1 MNLSPNLPEPA
12 GYLHLP
18 VSQEAAEAITEA
30 MKVWAPPPRLTVSEW
45 ADRNRKL
52 SPEASAEPGS
62 WDTSR
67 AEYQRGFMDAVSDPN
82 VEVVVGMFSAQTGKT
97 ETINNAVGF
106 HIDQDPAPILL
117 LQPTLEM
124 AEAWSKDRLAPML
137 RDTPCLQG
145 KVNDPRSRDSGN
157 TVRHK
162 VFPGGHITM
171 AGANSPAS
179 LASRPIRIV
188 LADEI
193 DRFPSSAGAE
203 GDPVSLAKKRS
214 KTFWNRKVVLTS
226 TPTIAGH
233 SRIEEAYEESDQR
246 RYFVPCPDCGEMQYL
261 KWEQVRWTGDDPSTA
276 QYVCVSCGSLWTDA
290 RRQAAVARGEWRAAK
305 PFNGIAGFHIWQAY
319 SPWVKLSEIVT
330 EFLASRANPE
340 RLKVFVNTE
349 LAETWKENGEAPE
362 WKRLYDRAES
372 YKIGIA
378 PKGVVFITL
387 GIDVQADRLEV
398 YVWGWGRGLESWL
411 IDHRVL
417 SGDPYAPNVWDE
429 LNSIVAETWPHENG
443 ARLNPVKIAID
454 SGYATTEVYKWAKL
468 KPGLVIAVKG
478 VEHGSAGV
486 GIPQAVDIAGS
497 HGDKRKRRGAA
508 VWPVVSGIYKSEFY
522 GFLRL
527 EAPTRESGD
536 GYPPGYVHIAK
547 FSDEVFKQLTAE
559 QLVTRTVKYRRKTE
573 WEKTRDRN
581 EALDC
586 RVYARAAASVYGIDR
601 FTGRNWEQLEAHLA
615 IEKKKEP
622 KPAPVAQESQQRPA
636 GWINPRGG
644 WFKR

>member
-1 MNLSPNLPEPA
+1 
-12 GYLHLP
+12 
-18 VSQEAAEAITEA
+18 
-30 MKVWAPPPRLTVSEW
+30 
-45 ADRNRKL
+45 
-52 SPEASAEPGS
+52 
-62 WDTSR
+62 
-67 AEYQRGFMDAVSDPN
+67 MDAVSDPT
-82 VEVVVGMFSAQTGKT
+82 VTTVVGMFGAQTGKT
-97 ETINNAVGF
+97 EGINNVIGF

-124 AEAWSKDRLAPML
+124 AEAWSKQRLAPML
-137 RDTPCLQG
+137 RDTPCLAG

-157 TVRHK
+157 TVRQK

-193 DRFPSSAGAE
+193 DRFPSSAGSE

-214 KTFWNRKVVLTS
+214 KTFWNRKIVLTS

-246 RYFVPCPDCGEMQYL
+246 KFYVPCPDCAEPQVL
-261 KWEQVRWTGDDPSTA
+261 KWPQVKWDDDDPKTA
-276 QYVCVSCGSLWTDA
+276 MYACEACGSLWTDQK
-290 RRQAAVARGEWRAAK
+290 RHAAVAKGEWRASKA
-305 PFNGIAGFHIWQAY
+305 FNGIAGFHIWQAY
-319 SPWVKLSEIVT
+319 SPWVPLSELVA
-330 EFLASRANPE
+330 EFLVCRGNPE

-349 LAETWKENGEAPE
+349 LAETWKEKGEAPE

-372 YKIGIA
+372 FRIGIA
-378 PKGVVFITL
+378 PKGVAFITL

-417 SGDPYAPNVWDE
+417 SGDPYAPNVWSD
-429 LNSIVAETWPHENG
+429 LNEVVAETWAHELG
-443 ARLNPVKIAID
+443 ARLAPVKIAID
-454 SGYATTEVYKWAKL
+454 SGYATTEVYKWAKT

-478 VEHGSAGV
+478 VEHGSSGV
-486 GIPQAVDIAGS
+486 GIPQAVDAA
-497 HGDKRKRRGAA
+497 HQRGDKKKRRGAA

-527 EAPTRESGD
+527 EAPTRESGED
-536 GYPPGYVHIAK
+536 YPPGYVHLPK

-559 QLVTRTVKYRRKTE
+559 QLVTHTVKFRRKTE

-586 RVYARAAASVYGIDR
+586 RVYARAAASVYGMDR
-601 FTGRNWEQLEAHLA
+601 FNEHNWDQLEGHLA
-615 IEKKKEP
+615 IQKKKLPPQKEGEFTP
-622 KPAPVAQESQQRPA
+622 PVPPEEQTRP
-636 GWINPRGG
+636 GG
-644 WFKR
+644 WLGPRNGGWLKR

>member
-1 MNLSPNLPEPA
+1 
-12 GYLHLP
+12 
-18 VSQEAAEAITEA
+18 
-30 MKVWAPPPRLTVSEW
+30 
-45 ADRNRKL
+45 
-52 SPEASAEPGS
+52 
-62 WDTSR
+62 
-67 AEYQRGFMDAVSDPN
+67 MDAVSDPN

-137 RDTPCLQG
+137 RDSPCLAG

-193 DRFPSSAGAE
+193 DRFPSSAGSE

-246 RYFVPCPDCGEMQYL
+246 RYFVPCPDCGESQDL
-261 KWEQVRWTGDDPSTA
+261 KWERVKWTGEDPSTA
-276 QYVCVSCGSLWTDA
+276 LYACVACGSLWNDQ
-290 RRQAAVARGEWRAAK
+290 RRQAAVAKGEWRAAK
-305 PFNGIAGFHIWQAY
+305 AFNGIAGFHIWQAY
-319 SPWVKLSEIVT
+319 SPWVKLSEIVA

-349 LAETWKENGEAPE
+349 LAETWKEKGEAPE

-417 SGDPYAPNVWDE
+417 SGDPYAANVWNE
-429 LNSIVAETWPHENG
+429 LTDVIGDTWPHELG
-443 ARLNPVKIAID
+443 ARLTPVKVAID

-486 GIPQAVDIAGS
+486 GIPQAVDAGQMR
-497 HGDKRKRRGAA
+497 GEKKKRRGAA
-508 VWPVVSGIYKSEFY
+508 VWPVVSGIYKAEMY

-527 EAPTRESGD
+527 EAPTRESGED
-536 GYPPGYVHIAK
+536 FPPGYVHLPK

-559 QLVTRTVKYRRKTE
+559 QLVTRTVKFRRKTE

-586 RVYARAAASVYGIDR
+586 RVYARAAASVYGMDR
-601 FTGRNWEQLEAHLA
+601 FNEHNWDQLEKHLA
-615 IEKKKEP
+615 IEKKKP
-622 KPAPVAQESQQRPA
+622 IPAKGGESEHAAQAEGQRPA
-636 GWINPRGG
+636 GWIGPRSGG
-644 WFKR
+644 WLKR